1 MTSTCSHN
9 ATTTLACL
17 CTPHLSHS
25 SQLLS
30 LYIFRSRCSSCSPS
44 FIISFVHQ
52 LYSYRTKIS
61 KLPSGGMAWRS
72 MDQHDTAG
80 RSMEHLFLYLFLVFH
95 FLNYYIFSDKMGLAW
110 VWSVKGVFLVTISS
124 THHFIK
130 TLRAAEGEKQT
141 KSSVFL
147 EEQKEDKGFLKKSG
161 FENG

>member
-1 MTSTCSHN
+1 MTTLATLSGLEVGMTSTCSHN
-9 ATTTLACL
+9 ARLPL
-17 CTPHLSHS
+17 YIPHLSHS
-25 SQLLS
+25 SQLFS

-124 THHFIK
+124 SPLHQNTAGCRRGK
-130 TLRAAEGEKQT
+130 ANEKFGLLGGT
-141 KSSVFL
+141 KR
-147 EEQKEDKGFLKKSG
+147 G
-161 FENG
+161 

>member
-1 MTSTCSHN
+1 
-9 ATTTLACL
+9 
-17 CTPHLSHS
+17 
-25 SQLLS
+25 
-30 LYIFRSRCSSCSPS
+30 
-44 FIISFVHQ
+44 
-52 LYSYRTKIS
+52 
-61 KLPSGGMAWRS
+61 
-72 MDQHDTAG
+72 
-80 RSMEHLFLYLFLVFH
+80 MEHLFLYLFLVFH